1 MAEEFVGRTEFDSLK
16 EEVKEIKKDMAEN
29 QKLLQAID
37 KKLDVIGEKISNSEK
52 VDNLRIEQVE
62 EKVKKMQSNQEW
74 LWRTVATTVIGIVIK
89 IIFDVSKM
97 L

>member
-62 EKVKKMQSNQEW
+62 EKVKKN
-74 LWRTVATTVIGIVIK
+74 AK
-89 IIFDVSKM
+89 
-97 L
+97 